1 MNCPS
6 PRCGSSNVQLL
17 SHYVD
22 SLPPGSPLRG
32 RYARPAAAD
41 GSFLW
46 VFVGIVAAA
55 VMLTSGGVTGGL
67 LVLAGCAVWGW
78 VLWQRHDG
86 AEKAR
91 TAWVSRR
98 ICLACTEQWTP

>member
-22 SLPPGSPLRG
+22 SLPPGSPLRN
-32 RYARPAAAD
+32 RYARPSAAVS
-41 GSFLW
+41 GFWGVLL
-46 VFVGIVAAA
+46 GIVAGI
-55 VMLTSGGVTGGL
+55 VMLTSGGATGGL
-67 LVLAGCAVWGW
+67 LVLAGSGLWGW
-78 VLWQRHDG
+78 VLWSRHDG

-91 TAWVSRR
+91 LAWASRR